1 MLNYFRVDILIKF
14 TIVDKDSLDF
24 FNLVEDESVLFD
36 KGSNGESST
45 CELIVDGY
53 KIIKF
58 LVIDSVLKLFD
69 LIIKWNHDKNEE
81 IIT

>member
-1 MLNYFRVDILIKF
+1 MNIKLMLNYFRVDILIKF

-69 LIIKWNHDKNEE
+69 LIIK
-81 IIT
+81 